1 MDAPQPA
8 PLAHLLNQAGEL
20 LRGLLEN
27 ELIGVY
33 VIQNGRFRYV
43 NGRLA
48 EIFGYAPGEVAG
60 HLGPLDLTAAGH
72 RDLARREID
81 RRVDG
86 GTVSAHY
93 AFDGLRKDGGLVHVE
108 VFGVR
113 TTFDGHPAII
123 GMLMDISDRRAAER
137 AAEEQLR
144 FIGRLVETIPNPVFY
159 KDAEGRYLGC
169 NQAFEQY
176 IGIARDE
183 LVGRSVFDISPPDL
197 AARYHAAD
205 QALFDKPGTQTYE
218 ASVAWPDGSRRDV
231 VFYKATFDKA
241 DGSLGG
247 LVGVILDI
255 TERKRT
261 EELVWRQANHD
272 LLTGLPNRRLFR
284 DRLEHELRTAHRHG
298 DTLALLFIDLDRFKE
313 VNDAHGH
320 DAGDQL
326 LVEAGRRIRSCV
338 RESDTVGRLGGD
350 EFTVLL
356 PGLDDPIHVERI
368 AEEIIQALSG
378 PIVLPNEPAYVS
390 ASIGIASYPQDAER
404 AEDLMKCADQ
414 AMYAAKAN
422 GRNRFSYFTPAL
434 QQKALE
440 QLHLGNDLRA
450 ALAAGQIGVH
460 YQPIVEL
467 ATGRVVKA
475 EALARWHH
483 PLRGAVSPAQ
493 FIPVAEEIGLIHAL
507 GDQVFRQAAAAAL
520 RWYRDAAAS
529 GRGPVKVSVNKSPRQ
544 FVTGSCHEDWLDHL
558 TAIGLPAEAI
568 VLEITES
575 LLLDE
580 RPEIRE
586 KLMQMKERGIE
597 VSLDDFGTGYSAMAY
612 LKRFDIDTLK
622 IDQSFVRDL
631 ETDESDRAIA
641 EAIIAMAHKLGMR
654 VVAEGIETRGQ
665 LDVLTRSGCDMGQ
678 GYLFARPMA
687 EAAFDDFL
695 TRDGSPGGRPA

>member
-1 MDAPQPA
+1 MDAPPPA
-8 PLAHLLNQAGEL
+8 PVAHLLSQADEL

-33 VIQNGRFRYV
+33 VIQGGRFRYV
-43 NGRLA
+43 NARLA
-48 EIFGYAPGEVAG
+48 EIFGYTAAEVAG
-60 HLGPLDLTAAGH
+60 RLGPIDLTAAGH
-72 RDLARREID
+72 RNLAQSEID
-81 RRVDG
+81 RRVG
-86 GTVSAHY
+86 GEVVSAHY
-93 AFDGLRKDGGLVHVE
+93 AFDGLRKDGSLVGVE

-113 TTFDGHPAII
+113 TTFDGQPAII
-123 GMLMDISDRRAAER
+123 GMLMDISGRRAAER

-144 FIGRLVETIPNPVFY
+144 FIARLIETIPNPVFY
-159 KDAEGRYLGC
+159 KDTEGRYLGC
-169 NQAFEQY
+169 NQAFEKF
-176 IGIARDE
+176 IGIPRDE

-205 QALFDKPGTQTYE
+205 QALFDHPGTQTYE
-218 ASVAWPDGSRRDV
+218 ASVAQPDGSRRDV

-241 DGSLGG
+241 GGSLGG

-284 DRLEHELRTAHRHG
+284 DRLEQELRAAHRHH

-326 LVEAGRRIRSCV
+326 LVEAGKRIRACV

-368 AEEIIQALSG
+368 AEDIILSLSRPIAL
-378 PIVLPNEPAYVS
+378 PTEPAYVS
-390 ASIGIASYPQDAER
+390 ASVGIASYPQDGET

-414 AMYAAKAN
+414 AMYAAKAD

-440 QLHLGNDLRA
+440 QLHLGNELRA
-450 ALAAGQIGVH
+450 ALAAGQIDVH
-460 YQPIVEL
+460 YQPIVDL
-467 ATGRVVKA
+467 ATGTVVKA

-483 PLRGAVSPAQ
+483 AQRGQVSPAQ
-493 FIPVAEEIGLIHAL
+493 FIPVAEEIGLIQAL
-507 GDQVFRQAAAAAL
+507 GDRVFRQAADAAL
-520 RWYRDAAAS
+520 HWYRGARQA
-529 GRGPVKVSVNKSPRQ
+529 GRRPIKVSVNKSPRQ
-544 FVTGSCHEDWLDHL
+544 FLTGSCHEDWLDHMA
-558 TAIGLPAEAI
+558 AIGLPGEAVVI
-568 VLEITES
+568 EITEG

-580 RPEIRE
+580 RPEILD
-586 KLMQMKERGIE
+586 KLMEMKKHGVE

-665 LDVLTRSGCDMGQ
+665 LEVLTRSGCDMGQ
-678 GYLFARPMA
+678 GYLFARPMSR
-687 EAAFDDFL
+687 AAFDAFL
-695 TRDGSPGGRPA
+695 DGGSGDGA